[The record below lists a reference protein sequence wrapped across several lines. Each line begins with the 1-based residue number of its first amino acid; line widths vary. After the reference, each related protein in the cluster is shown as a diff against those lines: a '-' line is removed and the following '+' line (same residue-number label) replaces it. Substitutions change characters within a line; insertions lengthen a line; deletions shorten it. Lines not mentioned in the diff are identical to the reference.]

1 MLNILSDL
9 RVYLKSLNHRA
20 VVILI
25 VSFIIVIG
33 IWSFVEIIDAISEK
47 ETVSFDT
54 SILELTR
61 NPDNPALTQ
70 GPVWLPGVVRDITAL
85 GSGAVLAIVVLIVTL
100 YLILLKKYNAVL
112 LVLGATIGGTILV
125 TVIKLIVGRARPNVV
140 PALMTETSLSF
151 PSGHSAM
158 SAVVYLSLAALL
170 ARMEFSYKIK
180 IYIMTIALLLTFMI
194 GLTRIFLGVHYPTDV
209 LGGWAIG
216 IAWATFCWFIAW
228 YLENKKNVKVDS

>member
-1 MLNILSDL
+1 MNTFSTL
-9 RVYLKSLNHRA
+9 REYGKNLNHR
-20 VVILI
+20 VIVILI
-25 VSFIIVIG
+25 VSFILVGGTWI
-33 IWSFVEIIDAISEK
+33 FFEIIQGISEK

-54 SILELTR
+54 SILKITR
-61 NPDNPALTQ
+61 NPDDPAITQ

-85 GSGAVLAIVVLIVTL
+85 GSGAVLAIVVLAVTL
-100 YLILLKKYNAVL
+100 YLLLIKKYNAAV

-125 TVIKLIVGRARPNVV
+125 SVIKMIIGRARPDVV

-151 PSGHSAM
+151 PSGHAAM

-180 IYIMTIALLLTFMI
+180 IYIMSVALLLTFMI

-209 LGGWAIG
+209 LGGWTIG

-228 YLENKKNVKVDS
+228 YLESKKNVKTDS

>member
-1 MLNILSDL
+1 MNFLSN
-9 RVYLKSLNHRA
+9 LKFDFKNLNHRA
-20 VVILI
+20 VIILI
-25 VSFIIVIG
+25 VSFIIVVG
-33 IWSFVEIIDAISEK
+33 VWSFVEIIDAISEK
-47 ETVSFDT
+47 ETLNFDT
-54 SILELTR
+54 SILEFTR
-61 NPDNPALTQ
+61 NPDDLALTE

-85 GSGAVLAIVVLIVTL
+85 GSGAVLAIFVIIVAL
-100 YLILLKKYNAVL
+100 YLLLLKKYNAVI

-125 TVIKLIVGRARPNVV
+125 SAIKLLVGRARPDVV

-180 IYIMTIALLLTFMI
+180 IYIMTIALLLTFLV
-194 GLTRIFLGVHYPTDV
+194 GLSRIFLGVHYPTDV

-216 IAWATFCWFIAW
+216 IAWATLCWFIAW
-228 YLENKKNVKVDS
+228 FLENKKNMKTDS